1 MSNVTDA
8 QTAELQVGDIAAA
21 PEAPPPPPPDDEL
34 WLPREPP
41 QGPPAAPAQEPR
53 SLLGTVAIALAIF
66 GVLIASFLM
75 YEFWIS
81 GMLQS
86 RSQAA
91 LLRQFKASLVL
102 TDTHA
107 LVSPH
112 VGSPVGIMEV
122 KSIGLEQVVVQ
133 GIGSQQTKQ
142 GPGHDPST
150 PGPGQAGNV
159 VIIGRRTT
167 YGGPFH
173 NLNKVPLGAEIT
185 FITRQGEA
193 IYTVESIQ
201 SAALGEP
208 SVAEPTTDSRLT
220 LITSDPAYRASHEL
234 VLTAKLQG
242 EGLTAPAP
250 LPLRPAGQ
258 RPGQSTLMGGWGA
271 VLLWGELL
279 LAAIIGAWYLYRRG
293 FSPAVTY
300 LLTTPVLILLSFL
313 FFSSVDALLPPT
325 L

>member
-1 MSNVTDA
+1 MSDVADA
-8 QTAELQVGDIAAA
+8 QTAELQLGDIAD
-21 PEAPPPPPPDDEL
+21 APPPPPPEEER
-34 WLPREPP
+34 WVPPEP
-41 QGPPAAPAQEPR
+41 PPAAPAEEER
-53 SLLGTVAIALAIF
+53 GSMLTTFAVVMAII
-66 GVLIASFLM
+66 GVVTASFLM

-107 LVSPH
+107 LVSPP
-112 VGSPVGIMEV
+112 VGAPVGIMEI

-133 GIGSQQTKQ
+133 GIGSAQTKK
-142 GPGHDPST
+142 GPGHDPSS
-150 PGPGQAGNV
+150 PGPGQAGNA

-167 YGGPFH
+167 YGGPFRD
-173 NLNKVPLGAEIT
+173 LNSVPLGAEIV
-185 FITRQGEA
+185 FITRQGQST
-193 IYTVESIQ
+193 YTVESIR
-201 SAALGEP
+201 SAPLGEP
-208 SVAEPTTDSRLT
+208 SVAAPTTDSRLT
-220 LITSDPAYRASHEL
+220 LITSDPPYRASDEL

-258 RPGQSTLMGGWGA
+258 RPGQSTLLGGWGP

-279 LAAIIGAWYLYRRG
+279 LAAIAGTWYLYRRR

-313 FFSSVDALLPPT
+313 FFGAVDSLLPPT